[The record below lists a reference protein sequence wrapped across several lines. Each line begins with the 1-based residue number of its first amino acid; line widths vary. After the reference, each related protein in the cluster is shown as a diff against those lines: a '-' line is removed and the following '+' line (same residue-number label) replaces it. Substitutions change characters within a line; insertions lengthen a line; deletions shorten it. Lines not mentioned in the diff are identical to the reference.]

1 MNNLLLL
8 VNIYLLFLHSP
19 DPRTVQWPPVA
30 LNNILCLCVMVNM
43 DWGSPH
49 IPRQMKKK
57 LHWYAPPTTYQMQ
70 VPLFLWRVL
79 SQLLNLPASGCECYG
94 SGKKKSG
101 PFAWLLHFIFAG
113 VKVVDRTIV
122 WLEQLN
128 PDGLKSVISAPSVDV
143 TSAHSLLYF
152 SQSWNLFLH
161 TCQFWIIKTW
171 LRG

>member
-94 SGKKKSG
+94 SGKKKIWSVRL
-101 PFAWLLHFIFAG
+101 AITLHFCWCESCRSNHCVA
-113 VKVVDRTIV
+113 RTTESR
-122 WLEQLN
+122 WLEKR
-128 PDGLKSVISAPSVDV
+128 D
-143 TSAHSLLYF
+143 F
-152 SQSWNLFLH
+152 STFSGRD
-161 TCQFWIIKTW
+161 I
-171 LRG
+171 GA